1 MSVSMWETTLAKL
14 GEVLPGVLAELRDT
28 DISGRP
34 FVVVNDPVTEKFVQF
49 ARVVKR
55 VPGDDAKGIAQLGE
69 IAFDVPALDIY
80 LQGIGNDP
88 MYGTRFAM
96 ETLRRWL
103 PDEAKLIITL
113 ETSEDAVN

>member
-14 GEVLPGVLAELRDT
+14 GEVLPGVLEELRSS
-28 DISGRP
+28 DIAGRP
-34 FVVVNDPVTEKFVQF
+34 FVVVSDPVTEKFVQF

-55 VPGDDAKGIAQLGE
+55 APGDEAKGIAQIGE
-69 IAFDVPALDIY
+69 LAFDVPALDIY

-88 MYGTRFAM
+88 VHGTKFAVD
-96 ETLRRWL
+96 TLRGWL

-113 ETSEDAVN
+113 ETSEEAVN